1 MFPNFSLGERD
12 GRSYSALWPQVGVGQ
27 RKQRWRPCDGEN
39 SSQKARL
46 GYAFILWGFLAKLKD
61 AGFLTALISAVFGG
75 RYCGCRGLGGRSNGR
90 KANDQT
96 SLPTVA
102 GRTAQ
107 LGPCHQGISDIVVTS
122 VWLPS
127 KCCPIKITDI
137 WQRSD
142 VRKRRLYD
150 HLPLRFFEDARKAGT
165 KWWFLARLSC
175 LLVPFFLVWFVWW
188 LGGFLHI
195 FYFHPENWERCS
207 PILTTF
213 AYFSDG
219 LVVKNHQLVC
229 VAKNARPERQVTA
242 RWPASFSDTVL
253 RSSKAPCIESHSQIL
268 DHGRIGWGLW
278 PKRTW
283 LLKSVILRG
292 GNLTHLYIYM
302 RIFRTSRYKDPYYIT
317 NYIVWWNADS
327 FYFIFFRCSIGHFRL
342 DKSTKAKVKCPDHHC
357 QVFSREAAK
366 ILMRCRGADFL
377 VTQIYKRIPTPSIFD
392 SNF

>member
-12 GRSYSALWPQVGVGQ
+12 GRSYSALWPQVGVGH

-213 AYFSDG
+213 AYFFRWVGGEKPPTRLRCKKCEARKAGDRTLTSFVLRHCSEIFKGAVHRVTFSDFG
-219 LVVKNHQLVC
+219 PRKDRLRFVTKKNLVVEVSYI
-229 VAKNARPERQVTA
+229 T
-242 RWPASFSDTVL
+242 
-253 RSSKAPCIESHSQIL
+253 
-268 DHGRIGWGLW
+268 GR
-278 PKRTW
+278 
-283 LLKSVILRG
+283 KSYALI
-292 GNLTHLYIYM
+292 YIY
-302 RIFRTSRYKDPYYIT
+302 
-317 NYIVWWNADS
+317 
-327 FYFIFFRCSIGHFRL
+327 
-342 DKSTKAKVKCPDHHC
+342 
-357 QVFSREAAK
+357 E
-366 ILMRCRGADFL
+366 DF
-377 VTQIYKRIPTPSIFD
+377 
-392 SNF
+392 